1 MSEFW
6 TQDPVDALRVD
17 AQFDLDTFD
26 RASTPGFSGG
36 KADAVRLMQQR
47 GELLSELQERL
58 FAQGRAGG
66 KRNILV
72 VVQGLDTAG
81 KGGIAR
87 HVMGMVDPQGVAMR
101 SFGVPTPEELR
112 HHYLWR
118 IKRALPKPG
127 LIGLFDRSHYEDVL
141 VARVNE
147 LVPQEVWE
155 PRFAEINRWE
165 KSLAE
170 AGTVVLK
177 FALMVSHDEQAKRL
191 MERIDRPDKRWK
203 YSMSDIE
210 TRLKWDDYQEAY
222 ADVFSRTST
231 EHAPWHVLPADRKW
245 YPRLAVTELVT
256 RALIDMDLRWPRP
269 RWRPEVQRRRLAATM
284 TIEALASSVAET
296 EAVVQ
301 SAIDASIDVKIEAT
315 QLAARESG
323 EEVRAATLTVIK
335 DRRAELEA
343 DLARTL
349 EQKRE
354 LLEQFAPALASQSK
368 VDATAEP
375 AAVGTPKG
383 QRVKGQQQRAKKPG
397 KKKGKK
403 RDKKGGK

>member
-1 MSEFW
+1 MSELW
-6 TQDPVDALRVD
+6 QQDPRVALRVGEN
-17 AQFDLDTFD
+17 FDLEDFD

-36 KADAVRLMQQR
+36 KRDALELMEQR

-58 FAQGRAGG
+58 FANGRAGG
-66 KRNILV
+66 KRNVLV

-147 LVPQEVWE
+147 LVPREVWE

-165 KSLAE
+165 KSLVDN
-170 AGTVVLK
+170 GTVVLK
-177 FALMVSHDEQAKRL
+177 FALMVSHEEQARRL

-203 YSMSDIE
+203 YSMSDIQ
-210 TRLKWDDYQEAY
+210 TRLKWDDYQAAY
-222 ADVFSRTST
+222 ADVFQRTST
-231 EHAPWHVLPADRKW
+231 DHAPWHVLPADRKW
-245 YPRLAVTELVT
+245 FPRLAVTELVT

-269 RWRPEVQRRRLAATM
+269 RWSPEVQRRRLVATM
-284 TIEALASSVAET
+284 TPEALAASLAET

-301 SAIDASIDVKIEAT
+301 SAIDASMDVKVEASL
-315 QLAARESG
+315 LAAKESG
-323 EEVRAATLTVIK
+323 TKVSENTQAVID

-349 EQKRE
+349 KNKRE
-354 LLEQFAPALASQSK
+354 LLDQLSP
-368 VDATAEP
+368 AEP
-375 AAVGTPKG
+375 AAAPSEETRDVATASSDAQG
-383 QRVKGQQQRAKKPG
+383 AKKKDKKRG
-397 KKKGKK
+397 KKQKAAKSKK
-403 RDKKGGK
+403 

>member
-1 MSEFW
+1 MSELW
-6 TQDPVDALRVD
+6 QQDPRVALRVGEN
-17 AQFDLDTFD
+17 FDLEDFD

-36 KADAVRLMQQR
+36 KRDALELMEQR

-58 FAQGRAGG
+58 FANGRAGG
-66 KRNILV
+66 KRNVLV

-87 HVMGMVDPQGVAMR
+87 HVIGMVDPQGVAMR

-147 LVPQEVWE
+147 LVPREVWE

-165 KSLAE
+165 KSLVDN
-170 AGTVVLK
+170 GTVVLK
-177 FALMVSHDEQAKRL
+177 FALMVSHEEQARRL

-203 YSMSDIE
+203 YSMSDIQ
-210 TRLKWDDYQEAY
+210 TRLKWDDYQAAY
-222 ADVFSRTST
+222 ADVFQRTST
-231 EHAPWHVLPADRKW
+231 DHAPWHVLPADRKW
-245 YPRLAVTELVT
+245 FPRLAVTELVT

-269 RWRPEVQRRRLAATM
+269 RWSPEVQRRRLVATM
-284 TIEALASSVAET
+284 TPEALAASLAET

-301 SAIDASIDVKIEAT
+301 SAIDASIDVKVEASL
-315 QLAARESG
+315 LAAKESG
-323 EEVRAATLTVIK
+323 TKVSETTQAVID

-349 EQKRE
+349 KNKRE
-354 LLEQFAPALASQSK
+354 LQAQLSP
-368 VDATAEP
+368 AEP
-375 AAVGTPKG
+375 ATAPSDETGDVATASSDAKG
-383 QRVKGQQQRAKKPG
+383 AKKKDKKRG
-397 KKKGKK
+397 KKQKAAKSKK
-403 RDKKGGK
+403 

>member
-1 MSEFW
+1 MSELW
-6 TQDPVDALRVD
+6 QQDPRVALRVGEN
-17 AQFDLDTFD
+17 FDLEDFD

-36 KADAVRLMQQR
+36 KRDALELMEQR

-58 FAQGRAGG
+58 FANGRAGG
-66 KRNILV
+66 KRNVLV

-141 VARVNE
+141 VVRVNE
-147 LVPQEVWE
+147 LVPREVWE

-165 KSLAE
+165 KSLVDN
-170 AGTVVLK
+170 GTVVLK
-177 FALMVSHDEQAKRL
+177 FALMVSHEEQARRL

-203 YSMSDIE
+203 YSMSDIQ
-210 TRLKWDDYQEAY
+210 TRLKWDDYQAAY
-222 ADVFSRTST
+222 ADVFQRTST
-231 EHAPWHVLPADRKW
+231 DHAPWHVLPADRKW
-245 YPRLAVTELVT
+245 FPRLAVTELVT

-269 RWRPEVQRRRLAATM
+269 RWSPEVQRRRLVATM
-284 TIEALASSVAET
+284 TPEALAASLAET

-301 SAIDASIDVKIEAT
+301 SAIDASIDVKVEASL
-315 QLAARESG
+315 LAAKESG
-323 EEVRAATLTVIK
+323 TKVSETTQAVI
-335 DRRAELEA
+335 DDGRAELEA

-349 EQKRE
+349 KNKRE
-354 LLEQFAPALASQSK
+354 LLAQLSP
-368 VDATAEP
+368 AEP
-375 AAVGTPKG
+375 ATAPSDETGDVATASSDAKD
-383 QRVKGQQQRAKKPG
+383 AKKKDKKRG
-397 KKKGKK
+397 KKQKAAKSKK
-403 RDKKGGK
+403 